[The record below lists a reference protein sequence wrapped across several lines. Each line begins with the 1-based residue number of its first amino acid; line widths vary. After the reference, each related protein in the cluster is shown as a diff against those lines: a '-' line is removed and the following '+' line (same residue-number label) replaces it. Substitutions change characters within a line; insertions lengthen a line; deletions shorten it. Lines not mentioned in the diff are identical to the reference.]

1 MTASDFRVTLL
12 GTGVPIPSPDRFG
25 PCTLVEA
32 GDQKFLIDAG
42 RGATIRLY
50 QLKLPIGRIDVQLL
64 THYHSDHTSG
74 VPDVWLT
81 GWLESH
87 FGTRKTPY
95 RVIGPTGAREL
106 IENLERAYSLDIKIR
121 VADEKLPRSGI
132 ATDVTE
138 FDRDGTVYE
147 KGGVRVIA
155 FEVDHGDVIK
165 PCYGYR
171 FEYDGRVAVFSSD
184 TRYNENVIKYGAD
197 ADLLVHE
204 VASARPEL
212 MREAYVQRIIGHHTT
227 PREAGLVFA
236 QTKPK
241 LAAYT
246 HIVQLGSERIPP
258 PTIDDIV
265 AETRETYSGPLVVG
279 EDLMAF
285 EIGETVSVRRFQPA
299 SSPTDSGSSMT
310 PDQPMR
316 FPLWG
321 HLRQIWCAGK
331 IAVCPLGS
339 VSDGRLEKCGLSL
352 RANCGPNYLQQTRT
366 RPLPPAREPDVAFCC
381 QRDVPSFRS
390 LQCTAN
396 MPSAGKTSLHNHG
409 AVFPRAVGVDLGG
422 LL

>member
-25 PCTLVEA
+25 PSTLIEA

-74 VPDVWLT
+74 IPDVWLT
-81 GWLESH
+81 GWLESY

-106 IENLERAYSLDIKIR
+106 IENLERAYACDTKIR
-121 VADEKLPRSGI
+121 VADEKLPLSGI

-138 FDRDGTVYE
+138 FDRDGPVYE
-147 KGGVRVIA
+147 KNGVKVIA
-155 FEVDHGDVIK
+155 FEVDHGDAIK

-171 FEYDGRVAVFSSD
+171 FEYGGRVAVFSSD
-184 TRYNENVIKYGAD
+184 TRYSHNVTKYGAG

-227 PREAGLVFA
+227 PRVAGLVFA

-241 LAAYT
+241 LAIYT
-246 HIVQLGSERIPP
+246 HIVLLGSEFIPGLEP
-258 PTIDDIV
+258 G
-265 AETRETYSGPLVVG
+265 TR
-279 EDLMAF
+279 
-285 EIGETVSVRRFQPA
+285 
-299 SSPTDSGSSMT
+299 
-310 PDQPMR
+310 
-316 FPLWG
+316 
-321 HLRQIWCAGK
+321 
-331 IAVCPLGS
+331 
-339 VSDGRLEKCGLSL
+339 
-352 RANCGPNYLQQTRT
+352 
-366 RPLPPAREPDVAFCC
+366 
-381 QRDVPSFRS
+381 
-390 LQCTAN
+390 
-396 MPSAGKTSLHNHG
+396 
-409 AVFPRAVGVDLGG
+409 
-422 LL
+422 